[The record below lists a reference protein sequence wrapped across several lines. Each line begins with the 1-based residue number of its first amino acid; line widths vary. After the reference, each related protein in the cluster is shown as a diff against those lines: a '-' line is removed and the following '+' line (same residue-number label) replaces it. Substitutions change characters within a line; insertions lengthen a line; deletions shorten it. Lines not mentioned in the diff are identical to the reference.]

1 MKQEERMGFEKW
13 LNAAGLGAMLGMSAP
28 AWADDVPL
36 YHDKGFWA
44 QQFQAV
50 GDAAKEKTGIRI
62 VQTSYAPPEQY
73 KAFIQSKIASHSP
86 PDFFTWWTGQTF
98 KELVATGAIA
108 PLDDVWE
115 QMVSSGQYEKST
127 QDLFK
132 VDGKTYAVPLSV
144 SRWVVLYNKKMF
156 ADNGLSEPKSWDD
169 LMAAAAK
176 LKAAGI
182 TPFEA
187 TVQEGWRG
195 FIWFEELMIRTDPQ
209 AYQGLHD
216 GSVPYDGPAV
226 QKVFQLWSE
235 LYAKGYLSDPRSN
248 EEAQDFARGKAAMY
262 LIGEWAEG
270 IVENAG
276 LKADSGFGA
285 FIMPNVDS
293 KLPSSVIIEAGPI
306 VVSTAGKQKKD
317 VMAALNFWTS
327 VDGANVWAK
336 ASGNYEGNNKANPP
350 NPTVAKISADIK
362 ANNTVTRERWWEAVP
377 PDLQGEL
384 VAELNGF
391 LVNPTTAN
399 AKAIMG
405 RMQSLNADYW
415 ASKK

>member
-1 MKQEERMGFEKW
+1 MNFGKRLK
-13 LNAAGLGAMLGMSAP
+13 AAGMGAMLAISAP

-44 QQFQAV
+44 GQFQAV
-50 GDAAKEKTGIRI
+50 GDAAKEKTGVRI

-73 KAFIQSKIASHSP
+73 KAFIQSKIASGSA

-98 KELVATGAIA
+98 KELVGTGAIA

-156 ADNGLSEPKSWDD
+156 ADNGLSEPKTWDD

-195 FIWFEELMIRTDPQ
+195 FIWFEELMIRTDPA
-209 AYQGLHD
+209 AYKGLHD
-216 GSVPYDGPAV
+216 GSVPYDSPAV
-226 QKVFQLWSE
+226 QKAFQLWSDM
-235 LYAKGYLSDPRSN
+235 YAKGYFTDPRSN
-248 EEAQDFARGKAAMY
+248 EEAQDFARGKSAMY

-285 FIMPNVDS
+285 FVMPNVDP
-293 KLPSSVIIEAGPI
+293 KLPSSVIVEAGPI

-317 VMAALNFWTS
+317 VMTALNFWTS

-336 ASGNYEGNNKANPP
+336 ASGNFEGNIKANPP
-350 NPTVAKISADIK
+350 NPTVAKITADIK
-362 ANNTVTRERWWEAVP
+362 ANDTVALERWWEAVP

-391 LVNPTTAN
+391 LVDPTMDK

-415 ASKK
+415 ASKR

>member
-1 MKQEERMGFEKW
+1 MAHAR
-13 LNAAGLGAMLGMSAP
+13 SVHRR

-50 GDAAKEKTGIRI
+50 GDAAKEKTGVRI

-73 KAFIQSKIASHSP
+73 KAFIQVLDRIALTARISSP
-86 PDFFTWWTGQTF
+86 GGPADLQGII
-98 KELVATGAIA
+98 ATGKIA

-115 QMVSSGQYEKST
+115 QMVSSGQYEKAT

-144 SRWVVLYNKKMF
+144 SRWVALYNKKMF
-156 ADNGLSEPKSWDD
+156 ADNGLAEPKTWDD
-169 LMAAAAK
+169 LMEAAEK
-176 LKAAGI
+176 LKSAGM

-195 FIWFEELMIRTDPQ
+195 FIWFEELMIRTDPK
-209 AYQGLHD
+209 AYKGLHD

-226 QKVFQLWSE
+226 QKVFQLWSDM
-235 LYAKGYLSDPRSN
+235 YAKGYLSDPRSN

-285 FIMPNVDS
+285 FIMPNVDP
-293 KLPSSVIIEAGPI
+293 KLPSSVIVEAGPI

-317 VMAALNFWTS
+317 VMTALNFWTS

-362 ANNTVTRERWWEAVP
+362 ANNTVCWSAGGKPCRLTCRANWWPSSTASWSIRP
-377 PDLQGEL
+377 W
-384 VAELNGF
+384 
-391 LVNPTTAN
+391 PTPKRSWDACN
-399 AKAIMG
+399 
-405 RMQSLNADYW
+405 RLNADYW
-415 ASKK
+415 ASKR

>member
-1 MKQEERMGFEKW
+1 MFARW
-13 LNAAGLGAMLGMSAP
+13 LGGALVGASLALSTGAAFAG
-28 AWADDVPL
+28 DVPL
-36 YHDKGFWA
+36 YHDKGFWSK
-44 QQFQAV
+44 QFQEV
-50 GDAAKEKTGIRI
+50 GDAAAAKTGVKI

-73 KAFIQSKIASHSP
+73 KAFIQSSIASGNP
-86 PDFFTWWTGQTF
+86 PDFFTWWTGATF
-98 KELVATGAIA
+98 KDLVATGKVA

-115 QMVSSGQYEKST
+115 KMISSGQYEKST

-156 ADNGLSEPKSWDD
+156 ADLGLSEPKTWDE
-169 LMAAAAK
+169 LMAAADK
-176 LKAAGI
+176 LKAAGH
-182 TPFEA
+182 TPFNA

-195 FIWFEELMIRTDPQ
+195 FIWFEELMIRTDPA
-209 AYQGLHD
+209 AYKGLHD

-226 QKVFQLWSE
+226 QKAFQLWAD
-235 LYAKGYLSDPRSN
+235 LYAKGYFTDPRSN

-270 IVENAG
+270 LVETAG

-285 FIMPNVDS
+285 FIMPNVDA
-293 KLPSSVIIEAGPI
+293 KAPASVIVEAGPI
-306 VVSTAGKQKKD
+306 VVSTAGKEKAD
-317 VMAALNFWTS
+317 VMTALNFWTS

-336 ASGNYEGNNKANPP
+336 SSGNYEGNVKADPP

-362 ANNTVTRERWWEAVP
+362 ASDAVAMERWWEAVP
-377 PDLQGEL
+377 ADIQGEM

-391 LVNPTTAN
+391 LLNPTMDN
-399 AKAIMG
+399 AKTIMG
-405 RMQSLNADYW
+405 RMQALNADYW

>member
-1 MKQEERMGFEKW
+1 MKYGTW
-13 LNAAGLGAMLGMSAP
+13 LKAAVVGAVIALSAP
-28 AWADDVPL
+28 VRANDVPL

-50 GDAAKEKTGIRI
+50 GDVAKEKTGVRI

-73 KAFIQSKIASHSP
+73 KAFIQSSIASGSP
-86 PDFFTWWTGQTF
+86 PDLFTWWTGATF
-98 KELVATGAIA
+98 KELVATGKIA

-115 QMVSSGQYEKST
+115 QMISSGQYEKAT

-156 ADNGLSEPKSWDD
+156 ADSGLAEPKTWDD
-169 LMAAAAK
+169 LMKAAEK
-176 LKAAGI
+176 LKSAGI

-195 FIWFEELMIRTDPQ
+195 FIWFEELMIRTDPK
-209 AYQGLHD
+209 AYKGLHD
-216 GSVPYDGPAV
+216 GSVPYDSAAV
-226 QKVFQLWSE
+226 QKTFQLWSDM
-235 LYAKGYLSDPRSN
+235 YAKGYFTDPRSN

-285 FIMPNVDS
+285 FIMPNVDPN
-293 KLPSSVIIEAGPI
+293 LPPSVIVEAGPI
-306 VVSTAGKQKKD
+306 VVSTAGKEKKD
-317 VMAALNFWTS
+317 VMTAVNFWTS

-336 ASGNYEGNNKANPP
+336 ASGNFEGNIKAHAP
-350 NPTVAKISADIK
+350 NPTVAKISADMK
-362 ANNTVTRERWWEAVP
+362 ANNSVLMERWWEAVP

-391 LVNPTTAN
+391 LVNPTMDN

-405 RMQSLNADYW
+405 RMQALNADYW
-415 ASKK
+415 ASKR

>member
-1 MKQEERMGFEKW
+1 MSVRKW
-13 LNAAGLGAMLGMSAP
+13 LKATGLGAMLALPSP

-44 QQFQAV
+44 QQFQGV
-50 GDAAKEKTGIRI
+50 GDAAKEMTGVRI

-73 KAFIQSKIASHSP
+73 KAFIQSKIAVHSP
-86 PDFFTWWTGQTF
+86 PDLFTWWTGRTF
-98 KELVATGAIA
+98 RELVATGEIA
-108 PLDDVWE
+108 PLDDVWA
-115 QMVSSGQYEKST
+115 QMVSSGQYERAT

-176 LKAAGI
+176 LKAAGV

-209 AYQGLHD
+209 AYKGLHD

-226 QKVFQLWSE
+226 QRVFQVWAD
-235 LYAKGYLSDPRSN
+235 LYAKGYFTDPRSN
-248 EEAQDFARGKAAMY
+248 EEPQDFARGKAAMY

-270 IVENAG
+270 IVDNAG

-285 FIMPNVDS
+285 FIMPNVDP
-293 KLPSSVIIEAGPI
+293 KAPSSVIVEAGPI

-317 VMAALNFWTS
+317 VMTALNFWTS

-336 ASGNYEGNNKANPP
+336 TSGNYEGNVKANPP
-350 NPTVAKISADIK
+350 NPTVAKISADMK
-362 ANNTVTRERWWEAVP
+362 ANNTVAMERWWEAVP

-391 LVNPTTAN
+391 LVNPTMAN
-399 AKAIMG
+399 AKAVMG